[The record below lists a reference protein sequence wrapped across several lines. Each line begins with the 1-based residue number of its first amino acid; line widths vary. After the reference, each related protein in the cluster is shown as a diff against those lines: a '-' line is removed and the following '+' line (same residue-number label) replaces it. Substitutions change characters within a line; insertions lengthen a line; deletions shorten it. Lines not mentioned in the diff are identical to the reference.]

1 MNGEMRR
8 MSNMR
13 IYSVSECV
21 REVSLYLEQLGSIVI
36 QGEVT
41 GFRRAR
47 NGQLVYF
54 ELKDEASR
62 LLCFCLSWE
71 LPMDLEDGQ
80 EVQVMGI
87 PQLFKTSGGFHIRV
101 QEVHLIGDGALQDAY
116 KKLFEKLEK
125 EGLFTQER
133 KRLLPR
139 FPQRIG
145 LITSEDAAAYTDF
158 TRILHNRWAGVVV
171 RFYPSGVQG
180 PGAIRQIV
188 KAIEHM
194 NTHEQ
199 IDVLVLTRGGGSLE
213 DLQVFN
219 SEEVV
224 RAIVGSRAPVIVGVG
239 HERDTTLADYVA
251 DVRASTPSNAAE
263 RVVPDKRV
271 IHDEIHGAVVEMKRA
286 ISQRIEQLLYSI
298 SYKVKVCERWV
309 SSFGSV
315 VIHMEQVLVMKI
327 KSLLA
332 GTGTRIDAI
341 ERLLISLS
349 PQNVLERGYS
359 ISLIDGKR
367 IRGFPASLVGKS
379 MFTRFAKGTVDS
391 IIRHV
396 DN

>member
-1 MNGEMRR
+1 M
-8 MSNMR
+8 
-13 IYSVSECV
+13 
-21 REVSLYLEQLGSIVI
+21 
-36 QGEVT
+36 
-41 GFRRAR
+41 
-47 NGQLVYF
+47 
-54 ELKDEASR
+54 
-62 LLCFCLSWE
+62 
-71 LPMDLEDGQ
+71 
-80 EVQVMGI
+80 
-87 PQLFKTSGGFHIRV
+87 
-101 QEVHLIGDGALQDAY
+101 
-116 KKLFEKLEK
+116 
-125 EGLFTQER
+125 
-133 KRLLPR
+133 
-139 FPQRIG
+139 
-145 LITSEDAAAYTDF
+145 
-158 TRILHNRWAGVVV
+158 
-171 RFYPSGVQG
+171 
-180 PGAIRQIV
+180 
-188 KAIEHM
+188 
-194 NTHEQ
+194 
-199 IDVLVLTRGGGSLE
+199 
-213 DLQVFN
+213 
-219 SEEVV
+219 V